1 MINKARAPRPDG
13 ALAVSVQASQSFS
26 YALLKQFV
34 ERRTHPLSRFLINGS
49 NKIVVQFAGNRV
61 KPSPVFGYR
70 LKDNGAAV
78 PANLD
83 FRPRK

>member
-1 MINKARAPRPDG
+1 V
-13 ALAVSVQASQSFS
+13 LSVQASQSSS
-26 YALLKQFV
+26 YALSKQFV
-34 ERRTHPLSRFLINGS
+34 ERGTRLLFGLFVDGS
-49 NKIVVQFAGNRV
+49 DKIVIQFAGNRV